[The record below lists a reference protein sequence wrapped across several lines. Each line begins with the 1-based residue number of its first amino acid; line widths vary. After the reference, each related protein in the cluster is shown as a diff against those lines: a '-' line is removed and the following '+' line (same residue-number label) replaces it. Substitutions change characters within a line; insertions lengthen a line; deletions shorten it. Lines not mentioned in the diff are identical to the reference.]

1 MNEASLHAGSSARV
15 GIRSCGVIP
24 RFASAFVGGVVSATL
39 GNFDICMRHNKLADG
54 HIKSKAVDR
63 AIDSE
68 HENRGGAIHAI
79 P

>member
-1 MNEASLHAGSSARV
+1 MHEGNCAGV

-39 GNFDICMRHNKLADG
+39 GNFDIWMRHNKLADG

-63 AIDSE
+63 SIDSE
-68 HENRGGAIHAI
+68 HEYGGGAIHTIA
-79 P
+79 